1 MALLSIKNV
10 LPALKLS
17 LETGAVP
24 ALVGYHGIGKTNV
37 ATQVAQK
44 LGWNFAHIDCC
55 LLKEGELGG
64 LPVVVGNT
72 ENEYKELIDL
82 VNKVYVKSKS
92 VNDLETKDKLFA
104 LLENKTKEI
113 TSRNNGGTKLVYAPH
128 HVLDKVCKWAKEDPN
143 KHTLLFLDEFN
154 RAENIIMQECMNLV
168 LNREINGLQLPD
180 NVHLMVA
187 MNPCSK
193 FSEFRN
199 STYVT
204 TEMDLAQLDRL
215 RLFFMGG
222 DTESWLD
229 WATKIIDEETGETRI
244 HPDICEFIASNPD
257 ALNQPEST
265 DDVSPSSRSFSRFSD
280 SYKVYK
286 KSKTLKPFDLHIIA
300 RGDLG
305 PTVAVQFTQFL
316 TNASNPLIKPEE
328 IFGLGYKELPT
339 EIKQRVNSESFPR
352 ALMTVK
358 NSIRYVIKN
367 NKKYKENLP
376 LLIELITALPKDLMT
391 MVMMSIMSDNNA
403 LHKKLVS
410 YDEYLD
416 AFHTVDQLID

>member
-1 MALLSIKNV
+1 MALLTIKNA
-10 LPALKLS
+10 LPAVKLS

-24 ALVGYHGIGKTNV
+24 ALVGYHGIGKTQL
-37 ATQVAQK
+37 ATQIAQE
-44 LGWNFAHIDCC
+44 LGWHFAHIDCC

-64 LPVVVGNT
+64 LPTVVGDN
-72 ENEYKELIDL
+72 ENDYKELLDL
-82 VNKVYVKSKS
+82 VNKVYAKSKT
-92 VNDLETKDKLFA
+92 VEDVETKDKLFN
-104 LLENKTKEI
+104 LLQSKTKEI
-113 TSRNNGGTKLVYAPH
+113 SSRSSNGSKLVYATH
-128 HVLDKVCKWAKEDPN
+128 HVLAKVCEWAKQDPE
-143 KHTLLFLDEFN
+143 KGILLFLDEFN
-154 RAENIIMQECMNLV
+154 RCENVVMQECMNLV

-180 NVHLMVA
+180 NVRLMVA
-187 MNPCSK
+187 MNPSNK

-215 RLFFMGG
+215 RLFFLGG
-222 DTESWLD
+222 DAETWLD
-229 WATKIIDEETGETRI
+229 WATKIVNEETGETRI
-244 HPDICEFIASNPD
+244 EPEICEFIASNPD

-265 DDVSPSSRSFSRFSD
+265 DDIAPSSRSYERLSKT
-280 SYKVYK
+280 YKAFK
-286 KSKTLKPFDLHIIA
+286 KSKLTSQDLHIIV

-316 TNASNPLIKPEE
+316 ANASNPLIKPEE
-328 IFGLGYKELPT
+328 IFGLGYKTLPQ
-339 EIKQRVNSESFPR
+339 EIVSRINAESFPR

-358 NSIRYVIKN
+358 NCIRYVIKN
-367 NKKYKENLP
+367 NKKYKDNLP

-391 MVMMSIMSDNNA
+391 MLMMSIMSDNNA
-403 LHKKLVS
+403 LHKKLIS